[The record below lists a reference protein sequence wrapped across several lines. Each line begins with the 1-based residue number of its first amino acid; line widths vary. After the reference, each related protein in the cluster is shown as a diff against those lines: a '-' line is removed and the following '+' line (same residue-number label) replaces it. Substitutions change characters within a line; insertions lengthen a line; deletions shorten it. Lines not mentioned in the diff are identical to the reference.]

1 MTATTAAAAASTAPA
16 ASGGRKL
23 IGNNFDTFLRM
34 LTTQMTHQNPL
45 SPMDTHEFTAQLV
58 QFSQVEQLMNMSQS
72 AEKSLDV
79 QESGNLLAAAQM
91 IGRDIRA
98 RTPAIR
104 LDGGQAPL
112 AYELPAARQAATLV
126 ISDAAGTPVLQKSV
140 PATAGRHDLV
150 WDGRDQNGLRRA
162 DGTYSVSLVTQDA
175 AGRTESIPVIAN
187 VRVQG
192 VRREAAGVSVV
203 TDSGTVT
210 LGDITE
216 MR

>member
-1 MTATTAAAAASTAPA
+1 MTTASAITTPSTASTA
-16 ASGGRKL
+16 SGGQKL
-23 IGNNFDTFLRM
+23 VGNNFNTFLRM

-72 AEKSLDV
+72 VEKSLGF

-98 RTPAIR
+98 RTATLR
-104 LDGGQAPL
+104 LEGGQAPL
-112 AYELPAARQAATLV
+112 SYELPAARQAATLV
-126 ISDAAGTPVLQKSV
+126 ISDSSGTPVMRKTV

-150 WDGRDQNGLRRA
+150 WDGRDQNGLLRA
-162 DGTYSVSLVTQDA
+162 DGVYGVHLVTQDT
-175 AGRTESIPVIAN
+175 AGQTETIPIVAD
-187 VRVQG
+187 VRVLS

-203 TDSGTVT
+203 TESGTVA